1 MKRFNVVVAKEDG
14 GVEVHPMKAWLRRHL
29 EELPAGTNPTT
40 STSHQLRNLLRR
52 RGWAVKELAA
62 EVRLFPPGQVPAA
75 ALSTVFGTADDQ
87 PEPKEGLTPRALQ
100 HQTIG
105 NIGLYFVCYQLS
117 RRGWNVMPTA
127 RNARGVDVLI
137 YSQDA
142 RRKLSVQVKA
152 LSKRSP
158 VPLGANLERLFGDF
172 FVVCRSVATD
182 SPECFILRPT
192 EVRALAHRGEK
203 DGRVS
208 YWLWPKHYETSR
220 FREAWARIGSGL
232 SK

>member
-142 RRKLSVQVKA
+142 
-152 LSKRSP
+152 
-158 VPLGANLERLFGDF
+158 
-172 FVVCRSVATD
+172 
-182 SPECFILRPT
+182 
-192 EVRALAHRGEK
+192 
-203 DGRVS
+203 
-208 YWLWPKHYETSR
+208 
-220 FREAWARIGSGL
+220 
-232 SK
+232 